1 MLPAAGLPRAHPRGD
16 SRALAFIVSLDP
28 RVACEPQNPP
38 NTALARYFGV
48 LWDLSAVYSSVGVGV
63 AREEPAE

>member
-16 SRALAFIVSLDP
+16 SRAFAFIVSLDP

-48 LWDLSAVYSSVGVGV
+48 LWDLLSAQYTVVL
-63 AREEPAE
+63 